1 MNSVTWEQEA
11 GAAVVAAAGA
21 CAPQRRRSRRVR
33 KWSQVWLVGSHHH
46 GILTGQVLGRK
57 APFHPQKRKSLRNGG
72 LGFYAWMR
80 HEQQQIFLACEI
92 WKRGA
97 FTIQHSLLDP
107 TFVLPY
113 PLSPSLKSHPG
124 FGFGL
129 VVPAQQAQNI
139 GSRTA
144 HLLIIQSRTHTHT
157 HTHTQS
163 FASAPTQL
171 ARPASIHPLLP
182 WPRWA

>member
-80 HEQQQIFLACEI
+80 HEQQQIFVACEI

-97 FTIQHSLLDP
+97 FTIQHSPLDP
-107 TFVLPY
+107 ILVVPL

-129 VVPAQQAQNI
+129 VVPAQHTT
-139 GSRTA
+139 SDLVLHTF
-144 HLLIIQSRTHTHT
+144 SSYSHTHT
-157 HTHTQS
+157 HTHR
-163 FASAPTQL
+163 ASPPHRL
-171 ARPASIHPLLP
+171 NSLDP
-182 WPRWA
+182 PRFIRY